1 MLVYSIKMLYLIGIF
16 SFIIAMSSFI
26 KKQLLDMCSF
36 KQFIYLEY
44 TLLVIPI
51 LIFIFYMSVDH
62 KNIILFKNLSSKFWL
77 LLLCTTLLTIMTP
90 FIYYYL
96 ISNYSII
103 KIVPILEP
111 LIIIFSILLG
121 FFIFNSTITK
131 QELIGISII
140 IIGIIITTYNKKNKY
155 K

>member
-1 MLVYSIKMLYLIGIF
+1 
-16 SFIIAMSSFI
+16 
-26 KKQLLDMCSF
+26 
-36 KQFIYLEY
+36 
-44 TLLVIPI
+44 
-51 LIFIFYMSVDH
+51 MSVEH